1 MNKLYLLFTIIE
13 RVRSEAFASVFQ
25 ARVPVFWQ
33 LNGQGTASGDILDY
47 LGLEASEKKIY
58 LAVCQ
63 AQAARDI
70 LNSLVKDFMIDV
82 PGNGIAFTVP
92 LSSIGGRKTLELVT
106 LGQGEWEKEEQTLKG
121 TEYEIIFAIANQ
133 EYTDLVMEAARKAKA
148 SGGTVIHAKGTETK
162 EAEKF
167 LGMTL
172 AQERGIVLILTKT
185 EDKNEIMQAIL
196 REAGMNSK
204 AQSLVFSL
212 PVTKVVGLRE
222 ALEIEEIE

>member
-1 MNKLYLLFTIIE
+1 MNKPYLLFTIAE
-13 RVRSEAFASVFQ
+13 RSRSEELTAVFKESV
-25 ARVPVFWQ
+25 PMFWQ
-33 LNGQGTASGDILDY
+33 INAEGTASGDILDY
-47 LGLEASEKKIY
+47 LGLEKTEKKIY
-58 LAVCQ
+58 ITVCGSGT
-63 AQAARDI
+63 AKDI
-70 LNSLVKDFMIDV
+70 LNCLVRDLMIDI

-106 LGQGEWEKEEQTLKG
+106 LGQDEIDKEEQVLKG

-133 EYTDLVMEAARKAKA
+133 EYTELVMEAARKANA
-148 SGGTVIHAKGTETK
+148 SGGTVIHAKGTQTK

-172 AQERGIVLILTKT
+172 AQEKGIVLILTKT
-185 EDKNEIMQAIL
+185 QEKNEIMQTIL
-196 REAGMNSK
+196 REAGMKSK

-222 ALEIEEIE
+222 TVKIEEV